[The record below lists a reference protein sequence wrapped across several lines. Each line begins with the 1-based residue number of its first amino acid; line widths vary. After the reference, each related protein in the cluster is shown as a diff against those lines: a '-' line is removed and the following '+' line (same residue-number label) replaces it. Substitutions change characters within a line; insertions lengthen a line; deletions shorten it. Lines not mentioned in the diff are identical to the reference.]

1 MSDWMATHSGAPAIE
16 AGLDMDMPGGLQFT
30 EASSEHSFFGGNITA
45 AVNNGSLSIDRVD
58 DMCRRVMTP
67 YFYLGQSN
75 YPPIDG
81 SEYAENFWSG
91 AYTIIQGLTLQSQ
104 GKRANILRR
113 GRRSI

>member
-91 AYTIIQGLTLQSQ
+91 AYTITP
-104 GKRANILRR
+104 
-113 GRRSI
+113 GRNLP